1 MPLLAE
7 MSVIPLIMVIV
18 VSVTLKNPIILS
30 AELSTLIIGPKL
42 PTITIF
48 NVITWDAEISLPKL
62 NKPHW
67 A

>member
-1 MPLLAE
+1 

-48 NVITWDAEISLPKL
+48 NVIT
-62 NKPHW
+62 
-67 A
+67 